1 MPSDQANE
9 YTPTASP
16 GGRAPHVWFSD
27 GSSLYDKFGF
37 EFTLIC
43 LCSDVNISKIREIA
57 SAKNLPLSIIEVF
70 EKSVRD
76 LYQADLVLVRPD
88 QVVVWRGNNGNCI
101 DVVLDQVTG
110 H

>member
-1 MPSDQANE
+1 M
-9 YTPTASP
+9 Y
-16 GGRAPHVWFSD
+16 GRNIN
-27 GSSLYDKFGF
+27 
-37 EFTLIC
+37 FTL
-43 LCSDVNISKIREIA
+43 LAPSLWAVVEAIA
-57 SAKNLPLSIIEVF
+57 SNVEEDKYKRMLFKTGENSGFIIEVF
-70 EKSVRD
+70 DKSVRD